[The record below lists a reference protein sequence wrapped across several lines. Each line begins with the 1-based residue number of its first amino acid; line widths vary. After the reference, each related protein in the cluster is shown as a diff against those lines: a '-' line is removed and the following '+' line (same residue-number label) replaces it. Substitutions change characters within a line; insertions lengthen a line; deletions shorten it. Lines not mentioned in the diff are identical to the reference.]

1 MTDEE
6 FEGLARVLDA
16 TVRVKRFRATD
27 FGYQVEANGIIE
39 EDDQFPTHREAFD
52 AAKTTFKKLLKIP
65 YANN

>member
-27 FGYQVEANGIIE
+27 FGYQIEVNGITE
-39 EDDQFPTHREAFD
+39 EDDQFSTHREAFN
-52 AAKTTFKKLLKIP
+52 AAKTTFQKLLKIHH
-65 YANN
+65 ADN